1 MPVVVGLIACA
12 VALAVAVAG
21 LAGQSARGTR
31 AQAIADAAALAGA
44 FAERRDGDGCVVAS
58 HLAAANAAVV
68 VVCTAEDR
76 ADVQV
81 TVWVGSGALVG
92 TAVARAGPAFSR

>member
-31 AQAIADAAALAGA
+31 AQAIADAAALVAA
-44 FAERRDGDGCVVAS
+44 YSERRDGDGCE
-58 HLAAANAAVV
+58 AAACLVAANDASVV
-68 VVCTAEDR
+68 SCTAEDR

-81 TVWVGSGALVG
+81 TVRVGSGALVG